1 MLEKDEAT
9 KIDEAYE
16 KLTQLE
22 MVRGIP
28 RPTYKN
34 DKCQPNTS
42 AIPSISPPNKP

>member
-1 MLEKDEAT
+1 MKDEAT

-28 RPTYKN
+28 IPTYPIKE
-34 DKCQPNTS
+34 KCQPNTS
-42 AIPSISPPNKP
+42 ATPNISPPNKP